1 MLCFIYKSLK
11 TEYLYVYID
20 KKDDFSALP
29 EALLNSLG
37 QLEWVMSLELSS
49 ERKLA
54 QENVEK
60 VMERLI
66 NQGFYIQLPPAK
78 KTLALPLST

>member
-54 QENVEK
+54 QENVVN
-60 VMERLI
+60 VMNSLI
-66 NQGFYIQLPPAK
+66 NQGFYIQLPPNK
-78 KTLALPLST
+78 KSLANPL